1 VTAADSDSNEAESD
15 ILTIGLIGQPNVG
28 KSSLLNALFGT
39 TRVRASK
46 TPGKT
51 KHFQTLFWSP
61 DIRLV
66 DCPGLVLPDLVPV
79 EMQVLSGII
88 PIARMPAISLCIF
101 FAAQLLP
108 LEDILGLVHPSV
120 SSPPPEDKR
129 TWREGI
135 RRPQSSQAEEKT
147 WTAMDLMIAYSK
159 KRGWVTAKAGRP
171 DISRAGNA
179 ILRFLAEGKIK
190 WAFWPPG
197 YDESQIPD
205 ANDGYGIWLPS
216 GVEDPDPN
224 LDDVDGSDGDSDDPE
239 TAGESSGST
248 TSDRLSYQT
257 SGPSKGF
264 ELLSLLDNH

>member
-1 VTAADSDSNEAESD
+1 LSLPLDRIIAFNV
-15 ILTIGLIGQPNVG
+15 LGQPNVG

-51 KHFQTLFWSP
+51 KHFQTLFWSS

-79 EMQVLSGII
+79 EMQVLSGIL

-120 SSPPPEDKR
+120 ASPPPEDKR
-129 TWREGI
+129 TWRGGM
-135 RRPQSSQAEEKT
+135 RPQSSQARENS
-147 WTAMDLMIAYSK
+147 WTAMDLLTAYAK

-171 DISRAGNA
+171 DINRAGNA
-179 ILRFLAEGKIK
+179 ILRLLAEGKIK

-197 YDESQIPD
+197 SDESRIPD
-205 ANDGYGIWLPS
+205 ANDGYGIWVPS
-216 GVEDPDPN
+216 GAEDPDPD
-224 LDDVDGSDGDSDDPE
+224 LDNNEEGSDNSDGDGDDLE
-239 TAGESSGST
+239 MGGESSGST
-248 TSDRLSYQT
+248 ASDSLSYQT
-257 SGPSKGF
+257 PRPSKGF